1 MEGRL
6 PKGIFIS
13 GTDTEVGKTVV
24 TAALACCLQKSGL
37 NVKAVKPFQTGT
49 ELEGLLDIEF
59 VYKLLETGFD
69 LDEVCPVRLGKP
81 LSPHAAAALENKEL
95 DVDKVV
101 KSLKQKFMHSED
113 TVLFEGAGGLL
124 VPITKDYFMSDFARD
139 MGLSL
144 VIVSRPGL
152 GTLNHTLLSIEHAKS
167 AGLEILGVVV
177 SNYPKNPG
185 LAESLNIAALK
196 ELTDVDVIGVIP
208 SIDGLD
214 VQKGTSGNLAEN
226 CSDFF
231 INAVGGK
238 LNLNNFL
245 T

>member
-1 MEGRL
+1 MEAQL

-13 GTDTEVGKTVV
+13 GTDTEIGKTVV

-59 VYKLLETGFD
+59 VYKMLGAGFD
-69 LDEVCPVRLGKP
+69 LDEVCPVRLEKP

-95 DVDKVV
+95 DVAKVV
-101 KSLKQKFMHSED
+101 ESLKQKFMHSED

-124 VPITKDYFMSDFARD
+124 VPITKDYFMSDFARE

-152 GTLNHTLLSIEHAKS
+152 GTLNHTLLSIEHAKR
-167 AGLEILGVVV
+167 AGLEILGVVI

-185 LAESLNIAALK
+185 LAESLNIAALQ

-208 SIDGLD
+208 SIEGLD
-214 VQKGTSGNLAEN
+214 VQKGTSGNLAQN

-231 INAVGGK
+231 INTVGGK
-238 LNLNNFL
+238 LNLNKFL